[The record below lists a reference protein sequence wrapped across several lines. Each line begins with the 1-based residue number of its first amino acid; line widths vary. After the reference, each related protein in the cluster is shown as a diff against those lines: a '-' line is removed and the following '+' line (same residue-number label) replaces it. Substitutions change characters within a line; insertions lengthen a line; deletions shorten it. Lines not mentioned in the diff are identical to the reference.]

1 MLEHAMM
8 SSQSSSCENSAFEES
23 AHESSAHE
31 NPACE
36 HVLLSVGAAADPLIG
51 SPLAAMVLHL
61 IQTANT
67 TLAYDGTAARQFL
80 DQAMVL
86 LRPRSGPARSSDPV
100 ACGLSPWQV
109 RRLADIIEKNLEAP
123 LKTAELARAVRLST
137 GYFCRAFKKSF
148 GHAPHAYITSKRLQ
162 LAQRMMLTT
171 DEPLSQIAAACGL
184 ADQSH
189 LSRLFR
195 RLMGQNPNA
204 WRRAHKDGPPT
215 IASPPLQ
222 GGEAS

>member
-1 MLEHAMM
+1 MM
-8 SSQSSSCENSAFEES
+8 SCKTSSL
-23 AHESSAHE
+23 E
-31 NPACE
+31 NPASENLADAKPTDE
-36 HVLLSVGAAADPLIG
+36 HSAHGDAAASTDKAADPLIG
-51 SPLAAMVLHL
+51 SELAATVLHL

-67 TLAYDGTAARQFL
+67 ALSYDGTAARQFL
-80 DQAMVL
+80 DQAVAL
-86 LRPRSGPARSSDPV
+86 LRPQPSARSTDPV

-109 RRLADIIEKNLEAP
+109 RRTAEIIDKNLEAS

-148 GHAPHAYITSKRLQ
+148 GHAPHAYITAKRLQ
-162 LAQRMMLTT
+162 RAQRMMLTT

-204 WRRAHKDGPPT
+204 WRRAHKTEPRR
-215 IASPPLQ
+215 ISSPPLQ
-222 GGEAS
+222 GAELP